1 MERVTNY
8 IQIQSNPKLKMS
20 LDGDFFRAWVESLR
34 FVHNLTKKE
43 MEVLAVC
50 LKERWK
56 ISKKVP
62 DDMVDSILLNN
73 ESRKTICE
81 KCHIKP
87 KHLNVVLSKF
97 RKNGVIDKNEKFY
110 LNLIP
115 SIDKDGARLMINFSF
130 KNEQQLVKLGPQ
142 ASKQKA

>member
-1 MERVTNY
+1 MEGVTNY
-8 IQIQSNPKLKMS
+8 IEIKSNPRLRMS
-20 LDGDFFRAWVESLR
+20 PDGDFFRAWVESLR

-50 LKERWK
+50 LEERWR
-56 ISKKVP
+56 ISKKYP
-62 DDMVDSILLNN
+62 EDIVDAILLSND
-73 ESRKTICE
+73 RRRIICE

-97 RKNGVIDKNEKFY
+97 RRNGVIDKNEKFY

-115 SIDKDGARLMINFSF
+115 SMDRDGARLLINFMF
-130 KNEQQLVKLGPQ
+130 KNERQLVKLGSQ
-142 ASKQKA
+142 ANKPRA

>member
-8 IQIQSNPKLKMS
+8 IQIQSNSKLKMS
-20 LDGDFFRAWVESLR
+20 PDGDFFRAWVESLR

-56 ISKKVP
+56 ISKKYP
-62 DDMVDSILLNN
+62 DDIVDAILLNN
-73 ESRKTICE
+73 DTRKIICS
-81 KCHIKP
+81 KCNIKP

-97 RKNGVIDKNEKFY
+97 RRAGIILTGEKFN

-115 SIDKDGARLMINFSF
+115 TIDKDGVRLMINFSF
-130 KNEQQLVKLGPQ
+130 KDEQPLIKLGPQ
-142 ASKQKA
+142 ASRKKA

>member
-1 MERVTNY
+1 MEKVTNY

-20 LDGDFFRAWVESLR
+20 PEGDFFKAWVESIR

-43 MEVLAVC
+43 MEVLATC

-56 ISKKVP
+56 LRKKVP
-62 DDMVDSILLNN
+62 EDMVDSYLLNKEN
-73 ESRKTICE
+73 REIICG
-81 KCHIKP
+81 KCNIKP

-97 RKNGVIDKNEKFY
+97 RKTGILLPGEKFN

-115 SIDKDGARLMINFSF
+115 TIDKDGVRLLINFSF
-130 KNEQQLVKLGPQ
+130 KNEPQLVKLS
-142 ASKQKA
+142 SKTSV